1 MMRKITGAIAFLSLA
16 ACGSQSGN
24 EQAGNGQA
32 GTAPGAG
39 GSSTT
44 TTIQPGQWETTIEIL
59 NISAPNMPAG
69 MTPPRMPAR
78 TVSVC
83 ITPEQAGNPN
93 AGVLSGNSN
102 QAGCATENY
111 SVVGGRI
118 QGTITC
124 DIQGARTR
132 TTINGQFTPTSY
144 EMTTQAEAVVGGMTT
159 NTETRI
165 AARRTGDCRR

>member
-1 MMRKITGAIAFLSLA
+1 MRKMIGACLVLA
-16 ACGSQSGN
+16 LAGCGGQSGN

-32 GTAPGAG
+32 GGAAG
-39 GSSTT
+39 GGGASATT
-44 TTIQPGQWETTIEIL
+44 TLQPGQWETTIEII

-102 QAGCATENY
+102 QAGCTTENY
-111 SVVGGRI
+111 SVAGGRI

-165 AARRTGDCRR
+165 SARRTGECRR

>member
-1 MMRKITGAIAFLSLA
+1 MRKITGAIALLTLA
-16 ACGSQSGN
+16 ACSGQSGN

-32 GTAPGAG
+32 GTAPAAAAAAPRP
-39 GSSTT
+39 
-44 TTIQPGQWETTIEIL
+44 TIQPGQWDTTIEIV
-59 NISAPNMPAG
+59 NVSAPNMPAG

-78 TVSVC
+78 TVSAC
-83 ITPEQAGNPN
+83 ITPEQAGSPN

-102 QAGCATENY
+102 QPGCTTENY
-111 SVVGGRI
+111 SVSGGRI

-132 TTINGQFTPTSY
+132 TTLNGQFTPTSY
-144 EMTTQAEAVVGGMTT
+144 EMTTQSEAVVGGMTT

-165 AARRTGDCRR
+165 TARRTGDCQR

>member
-1 MMRKITGAIAFLSLA
+1 MRKILGAITVLTLA

-32 GTAPGAG
+32 GAAPAAAG
-39 GSSTT
+39 GSAATT
-44 TTIQPGQWETTIEIL
+44 LQPGQWETTIEIL

-102 QAGCATENY
+102 QAGCNTENY
-111 SVVGGRI
+111 SVAGGRI

-132 TTINGQFTPTSY
+132 TTMTGQFTPTSY
-144 EMTTQAEAVVGGMTT
+144 EMTSQSEAIVGGMTT

-165 AARRTGDCRR
+165 TARRTGDCRR